1 MLDLS
6 PRLAAPPA
14 AVTAD
19 TAAALAQAAAAL
31 ARLDQALAGHPLTP
45 ALLHRARLEAVRR
58 HAAVDGFAIDPW
70 HLAALLE
77 GLRLRMDSSLRII
90 DRGFL
95 FEAPSAGFPSA
106 DADGTLAS
114 SARHALTQY
123 QWLVTPDFDQE
134 GEIRRAAAA
143 LAAAPGHPLLAAA
156 HASHAWLDIGGRPP
170 LRAALIRHWMRHG
183 LLRIPVPL
191 TGAAAL
197 RPDTPWDPAAWIPEF
212 LHALAAEAADALQLL
227 LDLERAW
234 LSARRAVA
242 GRRRHSR
249 APAAL
254 DRMAVT
260 PLLSATSLAEN
271 LGIAV
276 KNAGVLLAQF
286 GAAGIA
292 VEVTHRGKRRLY
304 GLAGVA
310 PLRAAVAPPYR
321 PQPGRGRGRPPTLAA
336 DADAPPPPPPAPLTP
351 LERRAFDTAGLDAAM
366 EFAEAAIRDARRRL
380 ETLSSE
386 RVALSPADRGGDA
399 GDERADQ
406 HRKEGVDRE

>member
-1 MLDLS
+1 M
-6 PRLAAPPA
+6 
-14 AVTAD
+14 
-19 TAAALAQAAAAL
+19 
-31 ARLDQALAGHPLTP
+31 
-45 ALLHRARLEAVRR
+45 
-58 HAAVDGFAIDPW
+58 
-70 HLAALLE
+70 
-77 GLRLRMDSSLRII
+77 
-90 DRGFL
+90 
-95 FEAPSAGFPSA
+95 
-106 DADGTLAS
+106 
-114 SARHALTQY
+114 
-123 QWLVTPDFDQE
+123 
-134 GEIRRAAAA
+134 
-143 LAAAPGHPLLAAA
+143 
-156 HASHAWLDIGGRPP
+156 
-170 LRAALIRHWMRHG
+170 
-183 LLRIPVPL
+183 PL

-197 RPDTPWDPAAWIPEF
+197 RPDTPWDHAAWIPAF
-212 LHALAAEAADALQLL
+212 LHALAAEAAEALQLL

-249 APAAL
+249 APAAIDL
-254 DRMAVT
+254 MAVT
-260 PLLSATSLAEN
+260 PLLSATSLAAS

-286 GAAGIA
+286 WAAGIA
-292 VEVTHRGKRRLY
+292 VEVTHRSKRRLY

-321 PQPGRGRGRPPTLAA
+321 PQPGRGRGRPPTLAV

-351 LERRAFDTAGLDAAM
+351 LERREFDTAGLDAAM

-386 RVALSPADRGGDA
+386 RVALSPADRGGNA